1 MVTVSIIFNDF
12 CLSFFCKLCKFE
24 CAILQRFSW
33 NTYTNTVCPWTTPTH
48 SLPLNNRAHI
58 FFNSKYHSTTQSMVD
73 SVSDTEKLDTE
84 CPLWIYTWM
93 LTLWRVGAPPIYVV
107 QVSSVFQIEVIRYN
121 HRGNNVSIF
130 SSNSKLRFLTTK
142 FNLFRM
148 MNIGLG
154 REATDNLIQETSP
167 IHSK

>member
-1 MVTVSIIFNDF
+1 MKNKNTSQNNIYDLICF
-12 CLSFFCKLCKFE
+12 LKT
-24 CAILQRFSW
+24 IYSW
-33 NTYTNTVCPWTTPTH
+33 
-48 SLPLNNRAHI
+48 PLNNLSLNCMGPLRHRF

>member
-1 MVTVSIIFNDF
+1 MQFPLFLLKTLDYKNVIFKTGIFSSHKFSINTKEFN
-12 CLSFFCKLCKFE
+12 L
-24 CAILQRFSW
+24 
-33 NTYTNTVCPWTTPTH
+33 WTTQVWNMQVH
-48 SLPLNNRAHI
+48 LNMI
-58 FFNSKYHSTTQSMVD
+58 FFFNSKYHSTTQSMVD